1 MKRLFVFKVI
11 VAKLMSRVMTDVE
24 DVGAGCV
31 DVDAAPQAKTDGDA
45 PRDASGDSSGDAPG
59 DASGCSRD
67 LPVEIR

>member
-31 DVDAAPQAKTDGDA
+31 DAAPQAKTDGHA
-45 PRDASGDSSGDAPG
+45 PGDSSGDVPG

-67 LPVEIR
+67 LPVEIG